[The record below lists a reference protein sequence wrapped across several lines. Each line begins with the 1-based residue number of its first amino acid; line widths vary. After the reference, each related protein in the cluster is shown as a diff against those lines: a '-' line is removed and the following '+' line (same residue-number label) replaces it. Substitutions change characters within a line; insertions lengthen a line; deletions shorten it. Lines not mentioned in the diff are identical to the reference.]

1 MRIAISGSKG
11 QLGLALQEVLRR
23 AGGIGDELLL
33 IDLPEHDITDLAA
46 ITATVEEFGPEVIVH
61 GAALTDVDLC
71 EREPDLAYRV
81 NALGTRNLAV
91 AAQQSGAAMVYVS
104 TDYVFP
110 GREAPYWEYDRPEP
124 LSVYARTKWYGEQI
138 VRDLLSRHYVART
151 AWMYG
156 QGPRNFVRT
165 VLRLADE
172 RGAMQMVTDEVG
184 SPTYAL
190 HLARALDRLVRVP
203 AYGVYHLSNAGVCSR
218 YEWAR
223 EVLRLAGRE
232 GIEVTPTTNYQRLA
246 PVPSRVELRNAAG
259 EAIGIT
265 MPPWQEALAEYLKRT
280 GDHG

>member
-11 QLGLALQEVLRR
+11 QLGLALQEVLGRPD
-23 AGGIGDELLL
+23 GPGDATLLL
-33 IDLPEHDITDLAA
+33 DLPEHDITDLAA
-46 ITATVEEFGPEVIVH
+46 TTAAIAAFRPQVIIH
-61 GAALTDVDLC
+61 GAALTDVDRC

-91 AAQQSGAAMVYVS
+91 AAQQVGAAMVYVS

-110 GREAPYWEYDRPEP
+110 GRPEPYWEYDRPEP

-138 VRDLLSRHYVART
+138 VRDLLPRHYIART

-156 QGPRNFVRT
+156 RGPRNFVRT

-190 HLARALDRLVRVP
+190 HLARALERLVRTD
-203 AYGVYHLSNAGVCSR
+203 AYGIYHLANAGVCSR
-218 YEWAR
+218 YEWACK
-223 EVLRLAGRE
+223 VLRLAGRE
-232 GIEVTPTTNYQRLA
+232 GVEVTPATNYRRLA
-246 PVPSRVELRNAAG
+246 RVPSRVELQNASG
-259 EAIGIT
+259 EAIGIA
-265 MPPWQEALAEYLKRT
+265 MPPWQEALAEYLAR
-280 GDHG
+280 GLDG

>member
-1 MRIAISGSKG
+1 MRIAITGSKG
-11 QLGLALQEVLRR
+11 QLGLALQQILTT
-23 AGGIGDELLL
+23 DDLLL
-33 IDLPEHDITDLAA
+33 IDLPEQDITDLAGIRA
-46 ITATVEEFGPEVIVH
+46 LLAAYRPDVIIH

-71 EREPDLAYRV
+71 ERDPLLAYRV

-91 AAQQSGAAMVYVS
+91 AALETGAAMVYVS

-110 GREAPYWEYDRPEP
+110 GRDEPYWEYDAPQP

-138 VRDLLSRHYVART
+138 VRDALQRFYIVRT

-172 RGAMQMVTDEVG
+172 RGSMRMVTDEVG
-184 SPTYAL
+184 SQTYAL
-190 HLARALDRLVRVP
+190 HLARALDRLIRER
-203 AYGVYHLSNAGVCSR
+203 AWGIYHLPNAGVCSR

-232 GIEVTPTTNYQRLA
+232 GVEVLPATNYQRLA
-246 PVPSRVELRNAAG
+246 RVPSRVELRNASGA
-259 EAIGIT
+259 ALGIVQ
-265 MPPWQEALAEYLKRT
+265 PPWQEALREYLAD
-280 GDHG
+280 GLHA